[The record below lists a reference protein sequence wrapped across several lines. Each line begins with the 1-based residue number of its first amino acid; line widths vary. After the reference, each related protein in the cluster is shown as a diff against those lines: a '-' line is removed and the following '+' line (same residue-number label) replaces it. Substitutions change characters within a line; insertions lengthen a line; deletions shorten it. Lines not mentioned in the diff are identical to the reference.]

1 MPSIKACIMNQR
13 FKTLFVILLCI
24 TLSAFTFQS
33 KTKWV
38 AIGDSITY
46 LNDHL
51 DETGNRVTQGYM
63 SLVVNKLPNL
73 DYENQGHNGWT
84 AVRIA
89 KEIDKLNLK
98 TADVYTVF
106 LGTND
111 WWGSQNLGTM
121 DDYKNN
127 TGTST
132 VYGSYRVITDKLK
145 DLNSKAMV
153 ILITPLKRL
162 DFVYYNNMKN
172 NAFGSYK
179 TKNGR
184 DLAEFANAVAEIAK
198 FEGYKL
204 IDLYNSNDFNYKN
217 IVNFK
222 RLKDPLT
229 GNYKDYKYPD
239 FVDIPFNPETDEY
252 PYPTEAINMT
262 YDGLHPSDKGNQV
275 IAKKIIKI
283 MEPAFK

>member
-1 MPSIKACIMNQR
+1 
-13 FKTLFVILLCI
+13 LLCI

-63 SLVVNKLPNL
+63 SLVVNKIPNL
-73 DYENQGHNGWT
+73 EYENQGHNGWT

-98 TADVYTVF
+98 TADVYSVF

-172 NAFGSYK
+172 NAYGSYK
-179 TKNGR
+179 TKNGK
-184 DLAEFANAVAEIAK
+184 DLAEFANAVNEIGK
-198 FEGYKL
+198 FENYKV

-222 RLKDPLT
+222 RLKNPQT
-229 GNYKDYKYPD
+229 GEYKNFKYPD
-239 FVDIPFNPETDEY
+239 FIDIPFNSETDEY
-252 PYPTEAINMT
+252 PYPPQAINMT
-262 YDGLHPSDKGNQV
+262 YDGLHPSDKGNKI
-275 IAKKIIKI
+275 IANKIIKV
-283 MEPAFK
+283 MKPAIK

>member
-1 MPSIKACIMNQR
+1 MNQK

-46 LNDHL
+46 LNDDL

-63 SLVVNKLPNL
+63 SLVVNKMPNL
-73 DYENQGHNGWT
+73 EYENQGHNGWT

-98 TADVYTVF
+98 TADVYSVF

-222 RLKDPLT
+222 RLKDPQT

-262 YDGLHPSDKGNQV
+262 YDGLHPSDKGNQA

-283 MEPAFK
+283 MKPAFK

>member
-1 MPSIKACIMNQR
+1 MKLVTLGSKSRI
-13 FKTLFVILLCI
+13 TLFISVFTI
-24 TLSAFTFQS
+24 LSAFSFPP
-33 KTKWV
+33 KTTWV

-51 DETGNRVTQGYM
+51 DETGDRVTQGYM
-63 SLVVNKLPNL
+63 SLVVNKLPGL
-73 DYENQGHNGWT
+73 EYENQGHNGWT
-84 AVRIA
+84 VVRIA

-111 WWGSQNLGTM
+111 WWSGQSLGTIE
-121 DDYKNN
+121 DYKNA

-145 DLNSKAMV
+145 SLNPKAIV
-153 ILITPLKRL
+153 ILITPMKRL

-172 NAFGSYK
+172 NAYGSYK
-179 TKNGR
+179 VKNGK
-184 DLAEFANAVAEIAK
+184 DLAEFANAVNEIGK
-198 FEGYKL
+198 LENYKV

-222 RLKDPLT
+222 RLKDPQT
-229 GNYKDYKYPD
+229 GAYKNFKYPD
-239 FVDIPFNPETDEY
+239 FIDIPFNPETDEY
-252 PYPTEAINMT
+252 PYPPEAINMT
-262 YDGLHPSDKGNQV
+262 YDGLHPSNKGYGI
-275 IAKKIIKI
+275 IAKKIIKV
-283 MEPAFK
+283 MKPAIK

>member
-1 MPSIKACIMNQR
+1 MNQK

-98 TADVYTVF
+98 TADVYSVF

-179 TKNGR
+179 SKNGR

-222 RLKDPLT
+222 RLKDPQT
-229 GNYKDYKYPD
+229 GNYKDYKFPD

-262 YDGLHPSDKGNQV
+262 YDGLHPSDKGNQA